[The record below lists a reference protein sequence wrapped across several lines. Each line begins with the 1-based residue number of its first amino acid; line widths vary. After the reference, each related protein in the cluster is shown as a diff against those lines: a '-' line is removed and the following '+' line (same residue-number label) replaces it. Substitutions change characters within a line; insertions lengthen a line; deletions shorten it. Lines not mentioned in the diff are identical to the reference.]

1 MKRLIKNMFWGSL
14 LSLYRDKRSKKEII
28 EDVLKDLEPSVRE
41 EARRVLEEIKGLE
54 IMDREELKTMLRKR
68 RIIK

>member
-1 MKRLIKNMFWGSL
+1 M
-14 LSLYRDKRSKKEII
+14 SLYKDKRSKKEII

-54 IMDREELKTMLRKR
+54 LMDREELKMMLRKR
-68 RIIK
+68 RLIK

>member
-1 MKRLIKNMFWGSL
+1 

-28 EDVLKDLEPSVRE
+28 EDVLKDLEPSLRE
-41 EARRVLEEIKGLE
+41 EARRVLEKIKGLE
-54 IMDREELKTMLRKR
+54 LMDREELKTMLRKR

>member
-1 MKRLIKNMFWGSL
+1 M
-14 LSLYRDKRSKKEII
+14 SLYRDKRSKKEII

>member
-1 MKRLIKNMFWGSL
+1 M
-14 LSLYRDKRSKKEII
+14 SLYRDKRSKKEII

-54 IMDREELKTMLRKR
+54 LMDREELKTMLRKR
-68 RIIK
+68 RLIK

>member
-1 MKRLIKNMFWGSL
+1 

-28 EDVLKDLEPSVRE
+28 EDVLKDLEPNLRE
-41 EARRVLEEIKGLE
+41 EARRILEEIKGLE
-54 IMDREELKTMLRKR
+54 LMDREELKTMLRKR